1 MLIMASR
8 RSPLYLLINAS
19 SCNHGD
25 PGWVRQSLDSALSFI
40 RTDMESLDCL
50 SVELISFGESAEVA
64 FPFNDAEFLEPLVI
78 PPSSSANLDSAF
90 RVLTERHDVRRKDAE
105 NASIRDNAPCVIL
118 VMGNPPSGDCY
129 EAFQKLNERKYA
141 SKFAVINCQ
150 ITSEFR
156 HLLIDCGFKVIDSL
170 SMKSG
175 SADILAKLFCI
186 HANSPKSYLFSE
198 GVYQQEWDVDG
209 LLNSADGYDGYLR
222 HLKGVLTEHDS
233 RSPAGGVTQKLSQC
247 DEQVASNGKSTFWRN
262 LLLIACVIIL
272 ALGLVITFWF

>member
-1 MLIMASR
+1 
-8 RSPLYLLINAS
+8 
-19 SCNHGD
+19 
-25 PGWVRQSLDSALSFI
+25 
-40 RTDMESLDCL
+40 MESLDCL

-105 NASIRDNAPCVIL
+105 NARIRDNAPCVIL

-129 EAFQKLNERKYA
+129 EAFQKLKERKYA

-175 SADILAKLFCI
+175 SADILAKLFCM
-186 HANSPKSYLFSE
+186 HANSPRSYLFAE

-222 HLKGVLTEHDS
+222 HLKGKITERDS
-233 RSPAGGVTQKLSQC
+233 RSPEGAVAQKVYNY
-247 DEQVASNGKSTFWRN
+247 DEQEPSNGRSNFWRN
-262 LLLIACVIIL
+262 FLMLVCFMTL

>member
-1 MLIMASR
+1 MASR

-25 PGWVRQSLDSALSFI
+25 PGWVRESLASALSFVW
-40 RTDMESLDCL
+40 TDIKSLECL
-50 SVELISFGESAEVA
+50 SVEIISFGESAEVA
-64 FPFNDAEFLEPLVI
+64 FPFNDAEFLKPLVI

-105 NASIRDNAPCVIL
+105 NARIRDNAPCVIL

-129 EAFQKLNERKYA
+129 EAFQKLKERKYA

-156 HLLIDCGFKVIDSL
+156 HLLIDCGFKVIDSF
-170 SMKSG
+170 SIKSG

-186 HANSPKSYLFSE
+186 HANSPKSYLFAE
-198 GVYQQEWDVDG
+198 GVYRQEWDVDG
-209 LLNSADGYDGYLR
+209 LLNSADCYDGYLR

-233 RSPAGGVTQKLSQC
+233 RSPAGEVTQKLSQC